1 MKLKPLCSLVC
12 LFLLGSVLN
21 SHAWLLLGNV
31 YCDANT
37 NGIIDTGDTPVQ
49 SVLVVVTNTSGTF
62 SNASWTTAEGFFVV
76 DLSGSPD
83 TYVDF
88 ILPATLPAGTTG
100 VLPPFNVVL
109 STNDVP
115 ITNNFLLENPACV
128 SVVSTSGGGCWLTG
142 GGTIKSGHGKPLH
155 SFGGV
160 VNPGC
165 SATAAGGGNW
175 NDIDF
180 TKNLHFKGLD
190 ITVTD
195 CGNEPGHSGSTSP
208 TSPFSFIEFTGVGTL
223 TGVAGNKADYGTVHF
238 FAHAE
243 DLGEPGKGV
252 DRLYLRVYD
261 GSGTTLL
268 LISADP
274 SNPLDIAPVTIST
287 GNLQIHPCK

>member
-1 MKLKPLCSLVC
+1 MKLKTFYSL
-12 LFLLGSVLN
+12 LSLSLLGSALN
-21 SHAWLLLGNV
+21 SPAWIKTGTV
-31 YCDANT
+31 YCDSNT

-49 SVLVVVTNTSGTF
+49 SVLVVVTNLSGTF
-62 SNASWTTAEGFFVV
+62 SNASWTTAEGVFVIE
-76 DLSGSPD
+76 LSGSPD

-88 ILPATLPAGTTG
+88 ILPATLPPGTTA
-100 VLPPFNVVL
+100 VLPVFHRFV

-115 ITNNFLLENPACV
+115 ITNNFLIENPACV
-128 SVVSTSGGGCWLTG
+128 SAPSTNSGECWLTG
-142 GGTIKSGHGKPLH
+142 GGTIKSGNGKPLH

-165 SATAAGGGNW
+165 STNAAGGGNW

-180 TKNLHFKGLD
+180 TQSLHFKGLD
-190 ITVTD
+190 MEVVD
-195 CGNEPGHSGSTSP
+195 CGNVPGHDGSTSP
-208 TSPFSFIEFTGVGTL
+208 QSPFSFIEFEGIGTL
-223 TGVAGNKADYGTVHF
+223 TGIAGNKADYGAVHF

-252 DRLYLRVYD
+252 DRLYLRVFD

-268 LISADP
+268 LISGHP
-274 SNPLDIAPVTIST
+274 SSPLEISPVTIST